1 MRLYF
6 HLVDGAETIRD
17 EEGVDVEG
25 SGVAEAVARDVAELW
40 REFSDEDRKGWQ
52 LHVADETGSVLFT
65 IPLDG
70 RTH

>member
-1 MRLYF
+1 MRLFF
-6 HLVDGAETIRD
+6 HLVDSGETIRD
-17 EEGVDVEG
+17 QEGVEIEG
-25 SGVAEAVARDVAELW
+25 RGLSEAVAREVAELW

-70 RTH
+70 RVH